1 MRKPFSVLTV
11 LFPIAAVCA
20 SSGASAQVPITR
32 IPAVQDSAISESLRR
47 SRDVLANAQRLLD
60 DTTVFAAANRAR
72 ENAVAVSVRLDAQQ
86 AALEQKL
93 QQIEEH
99 LGTVLQQVERI
110 QRRLDEMM
118 RQQRN

>member
-1 MRKPFSVLTV
+1 MSKRFSVLTV

-20 SSGASAQVPITR
+20 LSGASAQVPITR

-93 QQIEEH
+93 QQVEEH

>member
-1 MRKPFSVLTV
+1 MRKRFSVFTV
-11 LFPIAAVCA
+11 LFPIAAACA

-47 SRDVLANAQRLLD
+47 SRDVLANVQRLLD
-60 DTTVFAAANRAR
+60 DTTLFAAANRAR
-72 ENAVAVSVRLDAQQ
+72 ENAAAVSVRLDAQQ

-93 QQIEEH
+93 QQIQEH